1 MNLDLAIKI
10 RLQGILPELIGFKHA
25 DKLTHAIYGGVIG
38 LVAAY
43 IAYFFGLPPYSM
55 ALAAASIAGVGKEV
69 YDAKI
74 RKVAW
79 DKWDILATISLPL
92 IAIATS

>member
-1 MNLDLAIKI
+1 MTIKL
-10 RLQGILPELIGFKHA
+10 RLQGILPGLTGFKHA

-38 LVAAY
+38 LAAAY
-43 IAYFFGLPPYSM
+43 IASWLGLPPYSM
-55 ALAAASIAGVGKEV
+55 ALAAASIAGIGKEV
-69 YDAKI
+69 YDAKV

-92 IAIATS
+92 VAILIS